1 MALDYVNCREK
12 GQLQKLHY
20 LSEFLAWQEFVGGIS
35 LPLKK
40 VGSGVW
46 GVIWSCPLNR
56 FQNMKNIQ
64 IFFSFRVFSTKCVLI
79 QIFVKQKNYKSKGKK
94 YSAIPVLKYNVITL
108 VKIHDSVFDT
118 RKKYDIQNRT
128 KFYHYY
134 LLGQTSIIKTSKIK
148 KYTEYILVLLNKGEN
163 QNSNSTG
170 FFGQFP
176 PSK

>member
-1 MALDYVNCREK
+1 MKKNCLKSLVGICRRDFPPSEK
-12 GQLQKLHY
+12 SGG
-20 LSEFLAWQEFVGGIS
+20 WGVGG
-35 LPLKK
+35 
-40 VGSGVW
+40 GGWWMGGGGW

-118 RKKYDIQNRT
+118 RKKYDI
-128 KFYHYY
+128 
-134 LLGQTSIIKTSKIK
+134 
-148 KYTEYILVLLNKGEN
+148 
-163 QNSNSTG
+163 
-170 FFGQFP
+170 
-176 PSK
+176 